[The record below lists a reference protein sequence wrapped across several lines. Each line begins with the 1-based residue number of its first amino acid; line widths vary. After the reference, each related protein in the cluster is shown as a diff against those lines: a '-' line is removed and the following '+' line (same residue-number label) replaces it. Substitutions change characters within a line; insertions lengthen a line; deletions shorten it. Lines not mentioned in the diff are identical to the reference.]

1 MNIKDSF
8 LPKFSVHR
16 PITVL
21 MTFMAILVVG
31 FIAFTQ
37 IPVELMPDGYIPP
50 FLGIWVPFAHG
61 IKVLLLLSKCK
72 GPGFLN
78 ELFYVGL
85 KLKRWHCKLQCSLV
99 RF

>member
-16 PITVL
+16 PVTVL

-31 FIAFTQ
+31 FIAYTQ

-50 FLGIWVPFAHG
+50 FFGCLGPIPRN
-61 IKVLLLLSKCK
+61 KS
-72 GPGFLN
+72 
-78 ELFYVGL
+78 
-85 KLKRWHCKLQCSLV
+85 
-99 RF
+99 